1 MEHSIGWETHSY
13 GPPEPVYVPVLAVET
28 EAAWN
33 SVPVPLWER
42 RSSSRARSVHLGTHP
57 VTKQGTKGPGGSH
70 TDDMPGTKL
79 SAFYT
84 VSRLIFPTLY
94 LTNEEVGQEDKLLAP
109 NSQMA
114 RNEVGV

>member
-1 MEHSIGWETHSY
+1 M
-13 GPPEPVYVPVLAVET
+13 
-28 EAAWN
+28 
-33 SVPVPLWER
+33 
-42 RSSSRARSVHLGTHP
+42 
-57 VTKQGTKGPGGSH
+57 TKQGTKGPGGSR

-94 LTNEEVGQEDKLLAP
+94 LTNEEVEGQEDKLLAP